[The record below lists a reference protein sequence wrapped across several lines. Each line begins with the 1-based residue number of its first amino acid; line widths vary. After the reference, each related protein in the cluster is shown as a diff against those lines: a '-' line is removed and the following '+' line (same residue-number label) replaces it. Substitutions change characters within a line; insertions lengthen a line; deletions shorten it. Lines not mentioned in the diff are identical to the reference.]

1 MLFIQCTTGTSSY
14 FCSPLCFF
22 FLFLIVSFVF
32 LAVDSD
38 QLSIRKLVLPH
49 GLHGVHFSLNYHLK
63 VIGVKGAGSH

>member
-1 MLFIQCTTGTSSY
+1 MLFMQCTIGTSSY
-14 FCSPLCFF
+14 FCSRLCF

-32 LAVDSD
+32 LAVGFD